1 MNSHSRPLFI
11 KPKVDNFGVN
21 KVLVDSGGVVNLMP
35 YSLLRKIGKFDTDLR
50 LITWY
55 FPIMK
60 ARFPTPQGQSR
71 STWLSEP

>member
-11 KPKVDNFGVN
+11 KAKVDNFGVN

-50 LITWY
+50 LITWH

-60 ARFPTPQGQSR
+60 ARLPTPQGQSR
-71 STWLSEP
+71 STWL